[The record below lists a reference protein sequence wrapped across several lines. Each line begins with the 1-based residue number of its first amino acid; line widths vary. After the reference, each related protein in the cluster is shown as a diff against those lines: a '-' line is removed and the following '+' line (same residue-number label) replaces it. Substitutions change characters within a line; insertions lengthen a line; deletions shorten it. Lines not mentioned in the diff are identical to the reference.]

1 MKGKRFKRIASGA
14 LAVTLC
20 VAMNINP
27 IGTLAVAFVESGAI
41 DEASIIGKNI
51 IRLAGNTVNT
61 AKADNLLPL
70 LPTVDDILDSSSCEC
85 KDYTDV
91 LNDIRFDLEYEGGSQ
106 LDTIRINTHYM
117 RNDIATI
124 KGYTK
129 ELVDTTNSIDAT
141 TKAILKDTDYIIQQL
156 GYDPNAT
163 GVKPKNVKESFERV
177 SNQLDSLSHEY
188 RVANIKSINNMFP
201 GALWK
206 PKFNEVPNLTEYCEI
221 TGGFASTYN
230 GYWDTSYDESVE
242 SVLPTEKALEE
253 LGYDAILRAEGII
266 PVGAEVMLGTGTDQS
281 AIGLVLP
288 YGEASGGAGVNAA
301 NEVVVYDENG
311 NLDLTYNDYSQVT
324 GSYNVSEQI
333 PTSQLI
339 KYEQI
344 TMPSNNVTYLDA
356 VTLLYKALGEEI
368 VSLEGLYTRNPDIE
382 VESSPLA
389 KQLSGVVDEWEGFDY
404 YVFATRSNPISYE
417 VDGSSMTVKYDYA
430 YWRKAVSGGFVNYNL
445 RDEPISAVDFCT
457 LAAKMM
463 QAYGEPELT
472 DNELQTLL
480 QVYGSYYPIQ
490 MGDNIA
496 LSWAYLKARGIITD
510 DNFPEI
516 YTSNL
521 SRDQMLDM
529 CARIKNPDLR
539 ATYKNI
545 QLAITLND
553 VVVDKGVYPYYD
565 FAINRD
571 GSMFLET
578 TIDYT
583 TLDCY
588 TYMFPMTTD
597 GANSVNL
604 GYGGAGFV
612 YTSTD
617 FTTLVEGTMY
627 NGMIKLDDNSGGHYY
642 YVVQVPIT
650 YKGNAYLR
658 FIDVNDQERDL
669 GTVSAIELNPKY
681 MTGGIFTQYDIQ
693 EENGIKLAT
702 LSDVQDGYNWY
713 SFNTQPNNMDLIW
726 FGDVVR
732 CNATEEEPE
741 VETVALTTRAFPTIG
756 ERIEV
761 AWNNLTEPYVAYA
774 AEATTT
780 SPKMSNVW
788 HLSMGGVNPT
798 NADYYLRDGSSGV
811 NVSGY
816 VQTSSS
822 IKVGGKEVYF
832 FEDGSTELDRIV
844 DSAALTA
851 LQRANTLSR
860 YNVNKVNLGSVQAS
874 DKSYSN
880 TATDSPVSFILNCQ
894 TSQYANVKIRTLINN
909 ELDSARSETLT
920 GTFEGRFLSAAYYL
934 AARNLDSYS
943 AGPSNDMWDPSTLT
957 ALKTSSDKD
966 ATMLKCFDEIFQYKK
981 SFEVAQ
987 ISDNGKFHIRGDE
1000 NSVKKFTEMISNFLN
1015 DDLFNSAGDGLTDIT
1030 LTNNL
1035 ESSVLMD
1042 RDNHV
1047 YIAWDELVKYGIAK
1061 SLNGDGRPKP
1071 SNVDGVYEFY
1081 TNNGVVRVD
1090 DTNKIIQI
1098 GSQIYSFQYD
1108 NIDEAP
1114 SLVISNKD
1122 GTEIYIDVRCITG
1135 VSNSNGYTLDE
1146 GKARKVETQI
1156 GTGSYTILT
1165 LSGSKNYNSG
1175 SMNTSKI
1182 EMKPFGDSNMTLN
1195 PSAITSSQRI
1205 DCINTTI
1212 FDGGQAE
1219 NNSAGSGTPTNTP
1232 FTYWRED
1239 DGITH
1244 IQDAVRM
1251 TMSSTVPTANWI
1263 FVTDDDG
1270 VKFSGKL
1277 YVAYLRQ
1284 PFQEGFVNDDGT
1296 SVTSMP
1302 TPSQAFI
1309 DEWTGELLT
1318 DALSKIRTK
1327 YPDLGFESYWND
1339 VYGSSAGPDW
1349 ALDMTKC
1356 ALANLA
1362 ADTGTF
1368 WTSSEYYWRVFDFT
1382 NASCADNY
1390 YVTDFRESDLS
1401 QDESASNEP
1410 GAVYF
1415 LDYLG
1420 YVYNI
1425 PMDDDFTLTDYYT
1438 GKYPLPLSVSKSS
1451 TIINYN
1457 MNYYGHE
1464 SANDKEIPMGVELT
1478 ASGYIP
1484 YRGYGTVSK
1493 PTQWDGTD
1501 VNNYKDEI
1509 PFNTTDG
1516 DTYVNGTFCAAPAG
1530 VYMRFGLFRD
1540 TDYDVDISKINSTKT
1555 DIDEFYIGTR
1565 RVLLSTIASPNNAK
1579 RYWTYASSNFGPMAI
1594 PANTKA
1600 EFCHKYLPNF
1610 QDSTVRSSYII
1621 KTNAISNPYMQ
1632 DIGKVV
1638 TLGMITPEVE
1648 WNGRA
1653 KLVSILDAVDQGTNW
1668 WIWLCLTLA
1677 PMICVIL
1684 MTILIGMSFLTES
1697 KIWQKFCEK
1706 CFDPVRFLTFGARDS
1721 NTWTWRK
1728 VLIPCLITYI
1738 AFALLCNANILKIII
1753 YVVDGWMKLMSTI

>member
-1 MKGKRFKRIASGA
+1 MKGKRLKRIISGA

-27 IGTLAVAFVESGAI
+27 IGTLAIAFVESGII
-41 DEASIIGKNI
+41 DEASTVGKNI
-51 IRLAGNTVNT
+51 IRLTNNTVNT
-61 AKADNLLPL
+61 AKADSL
-70 LPTVDDILDSSSCEC
+70 LPTVDSIINVSSCEC
-85 KDYTDV
+85 KDYSDV
-91 LNDIRFDLEYEGGSQ
+91 LNDIRFDLEYEDGSQ

-177 SNQLDSLSHEY
+177 SDQLDSLSHEY
-188 RVANIKSINNMFP
+188 RVANIKSINNMFA

-206 PKFNEVPNLTEYCEI
+206 PKFDEVPNLTDYCEI
-221 TGGFASTYN
+221 TGGFANTYS

-266 PVGAEVMLGTGTDQS
+266 PVGAEVELGKGNDQS
-281 AIGLVLP
+281 SVSLVIP
-288 YGEASGGAGVNAA
+288 YGETSGGAGSNVA

-311 NLDLTYNDYSQVT
+311 NLDVTYNDYSQIT

-356 VTLLYKALGEEI
+356 VTLLYKALGEDI
-368 VSLEGLYTRNPDIE
+368 VTLEGLYTRNPDIE

-389 KQLSGVVDEWEGFDY
+389 KQLAGVVDEWEGYDY

-417 VDGSSMTVKYDYA
+417 IDGDTMTVRYDYA
-430 YWRKAVSGGFVNYNL
+430 YWRKAVSSGFVNYKL

-545 QLAITLND
+545 QLAITLDD

-578 TIDYT
+578 TVDYT

-597 GANSVNL
+597 GENSVNL

-617 FTTLVEGTMY
+617 FTTLVEGAMY

-642 YVVQVPIT
+642 YVVQIPTT
-650 YKGNAYLR
+650 YNGNAYLR
-658 FIDVNDQERDL
+658 FVDVNDQERDL

-702 LSDVQDGYNWY
+702 LSDVQDGFNWY

-726 FGDVVR
+726 FGDAVR
-732 CNATEEEPE
+732 CNATEEESE
-741 VETVALTTRAFPTIG
+741 IETVAFTTRAFPTFS
-756 ERIEV
+756 ERLEV

-774 AEATTT
+774 AEDTT
-780 SPKMSNVW
+780 STPSTTNTW
-788 HLSMGGVNPT
+788 HLEEIGSGGTYSDYSIKDET
-798 NADYYLRDGSSGV
+798 NSSV
-811 NVSGY
+811 NVAGY
-816 VQTSSS
+816 VQTAAS
-822 IKVGGKEVYF
+822 IKIGGSETYF
-832 FEDGSTELDRIV
+832 FDNGTTELERIV

-851 LQRANTLSR
+851 LQRASTITRYGISNIDVSSIQGVNRGLTLPKDNEYISFVLNTQGGL
-860 YNVNKVNLGSVQAS
+860 YGKDVKDVVNSTVE
-874 DKSYSN
+874 YH
-880 TATDSPVSFILNCQ
+880 
-894 TSQYANVKIRTLINN
+894 
-909 ELDSARSETLT
+909 RSKNLT
-920 GTFEGRFLSAAYYL
+920 GAFSGEYFASVYYL
-934 AARNLDSYS
+934 AARRLDQYS
-943 AGPSNDMWDPSTLT
+943 DTPNNTL
-957 ALKTSSDKD
+957 ADSSFIKSLKTSSSKD
-966 ATMLKCFDEIFQYKK
+966 DEMLNTFN
-981 SFEVAQ
+981 EVFKHGNRFTVTE
-987 ISDNGKFHIRGDE
+987 ISDDGKYNVQGNPGDMYKLK
-1000 NSVKKFTEMISNFLN
+1000 SLISNFLK

-1030 LTNNL
+1030 LSNNL

-1047 YIAWDELVKYGIAK
+1047 YIAWEELVEYGIAK
-1061 SLNGDGRPKP
+1061 SLNGNGKPKP
-1071 SNVDGVYEFY
+1071 STSDGVYEFY
-1081 TNNGVVRVD
+1081 TNSGVVRVD

-1098 GSQIYSFQYD
+1098 GSQIYSFQYED
-1108 NIDEAP
+1108 TDSAP
-1114 SLVISNKD
+1114 SLVWSNKD
-1122 GTEIYIDVRCITG
+1122 GTEIYFDVRCITG

-1146 GKARKVETQI
+1146 GKAKKIETQV
-1156 GTGSYTILT
+1156 GEGSYTILT
-1165 LSGSKNYNSG
+1165 LSAQGQYNKG
-1175 SMNTSKI
+1175 SMNTSRV
-1182 EMKPFGDSNMTLN
+1182 EMKPFGDSNSTLN
-1195 PSAITSSQRI
+1195 PSSISSNQHI
-1205 DCINTTI
+1205 DVINSTI
-1212 FDGGQAE
+1212 FDGGSAE
-1219 NNSAGSGTPTNTP
+1219 NNSAGSGTPTNEP
-1232 FTYWRED
+1232 FVYWRES
-1239 DGITH
+1239 DGISH

-1251 TMSSTVPTANWI
+1251 TLSSTVPTANWI
-1263 FVTDDDG
+1263 FVTNDDG

-1284 PFQEGFVNDDGT
+1284 PFQEGFVNDDGSGT
-1296 SVTSMP
+1296 TSMP
-1302 TPSQAFI
+1302 TPSQAFL

-1327 YPDLGFESYWND
+1327 YPDLDFESYWND
-1339 VYGSSAGPDW
+1339 SYGSSSGPSW

-1356 ALANLA
+1356 ALANLS
-1362 ADTGTF
+1362 ADTGVF
-1368 WTSSEYYWRVFDFT
+1368 WTSPEYYWRVFDFT

-1401 QDESASNEP
+1401 TDESTSNEP
-1410 GAVYF
+1410 GSVYF

-1420 YVYNI
+1420 YVYNM
-1425 PMDDDFTLTDYYT
+1425 PKDEDFTLTDYYT
-1438 GKYPLPLSVSKSS
+1438 GKYLLPLSVSS
-1451 TIINYN
+1451 TTSIINYN

-1464 SANDKEIPMGVELT
+1464 SKDNKEIPMGVELT
-1478 ASGYIP
+1478 ASGFIP
-1484 YRGYGTVSK
+1484 YRGYGKAGS
-1493 PTQWDGTD
+1493 PNQWNGTD
-1501 VNNYKDEI
+1501 VSNYNNEV
-1509 PFNTTDG
+1509 PFNTTEG
-1516 DTYVNGTFCAAPAG
+1516 DEYIDGTFCAAPAG

-1540 TDYDVDISKINSTKT
+1540 SDYDVDISKINSTIT

-1565 RVLLSTIASPNNAK
+1565 RVLLSTVASPNKNK
-1579 RYWTYASSNFGPMAI
+1579 RYWTYASAIFGPMAI

-1610 QDSTVRSSYII
+1610 QDSTIRSSYII

-1697 KIWQKFCEK
+1697 KIWQRFCEK
-1706 CFDPVRFLTFGARDS
+1706 CFDPVRILTFGARDS
-1721 NTWTWRK
+1721 NTWSWRK

-1753 YVVDGWMKLMSTI
+1753 YVVDGWMKIMSAI